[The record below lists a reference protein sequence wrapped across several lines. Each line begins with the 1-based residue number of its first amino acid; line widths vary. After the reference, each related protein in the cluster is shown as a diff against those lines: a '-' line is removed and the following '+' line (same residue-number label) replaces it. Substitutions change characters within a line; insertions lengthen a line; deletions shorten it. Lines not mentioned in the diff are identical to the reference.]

1 MPILSILASDKS
13 VIIYRKELNA
23 ITGSV
28 TATLLLSQ
36 IIYWHSKSGCFYKFN
51 KPCSHPLYKAG
62 DSWEEELF
70 FSTGELRSA
79 MSNLKNAGL
88 ISSHTDNQ
96 RLTKYTLHTAELELA
111 LASVYKQQ
119 QPTVKTTTSSCKIN
133 NNQLLNCDLPLL
145 TETTTETTH
154 KTLVELKPDP
164 APTPAKTCQK
174 TEQAKTILETLNLRA
189 GKNFRPVASN
199 LGLIKAR
206 LADGATHEDLISVI
220 DRKCQEWLDDPK
232 MAQFL
237 RPKTLFNATNFNN
250 YLGDIGSPLP
260 EKLNTKQEKEQV
272 DWNTTGWIERN
283 ESFF

>member
-1 MPILSILASDKS
+1 MPILSILANDKS

-79 MSNLKNAGL
+79 MSNLKNAGFV
-88 ISSHTDNQ
+88 SSHTDNQ
-96 RLTKYTLHTAELELA
+96 RLTKYTLHTTELELA
-111 LASVYKQQ
+111 LISVYKQQ
-119 QPTVKTTTSSCKIN
+119 QPVVKATTSSCKIN

-145 TETTTETTH
+145 TETTTETT
-154 KTLVELKPDP
+154 TDLKPLSCKQDDVAKDNVERSLIDYLNQLSGRNYRP
-164 APTPAKTCQK
+164 APSNIK
-174 TEQAKTILETLNLRA
+174 LLR
-189 GKNFRPVASN
+189 
-199 LGLIKAR
+199 AR
-206 LADGATHEDLISVI
+206 LAEGYTAQEIADVI
-220 DRKCQEWLDDPK
+220 ARKCAEWIDDPK

-237 RPKTLFNATNFNN
+237 RPATVFGAEKFNQ
-250 YLGDIGSPLP
+250 YVGELGQPLP

-272 DWNTTGWIERN
+272 DWEYNWLD
-283 ESFF
+283 